1 MPSCHFNWI
10 WLPHAA
16 HFIGGD
22 KCRFRLATVVGKE
35 KKFIVSTIGEYV
47 PCRETQQLGAEEN
60 SFYETCVFPAIKI
73 TNDCCEYEA
82 EVMEVLETKRTG
94 TPKLS
99 KKIHLEMCEKYD
111 KKVKE

>member
-1 MPSCHFNWI
+1 MTTRHYYDNNRLFVYC
-10 WLPHAA
+10 LAKDKEHAVKIA
-16 HFIGGD
+16 NEI
-22 KCRFRLATVVGKE
+22 RT
-35 KKFIVSTIGEYV
+35 
-47 PCRETQQLGAEEN
+47 EEN